1 MGICKNFSAKQQ
13 RASLPLLTHLRAST
27 EPSFVGNDSLII
39 SRFFVLPRTSTRRYC
54 VSPDR
59 CWLRPFAIPLII
71 GKFKLS
77 VDVVECDARLELLA
91 LSLYSGALL
100 YNSDCWFCGLVRCF
114 LVRLRAPQL
123 KHAHSVSSTDE
134 ADEMLGER
142 EESRTC
148 DGAVSMVSL
157 DD

>member
-1 MGICKNFSAKQQ
+1 MI
-13 RASLPLLTHLRAST
+13 
-27 EPSFVGNDSLII
+27 PSSYHDSLYYPA
-39 SRFFVLPRTSTRRYC
+39 PRLVDIVFHQIDVGCVRLRYP
-54 VSPDR
+54 S
-59 CWLRPFAIPLII
+59 LLGSQAF
-71 GKFKLS
+71 